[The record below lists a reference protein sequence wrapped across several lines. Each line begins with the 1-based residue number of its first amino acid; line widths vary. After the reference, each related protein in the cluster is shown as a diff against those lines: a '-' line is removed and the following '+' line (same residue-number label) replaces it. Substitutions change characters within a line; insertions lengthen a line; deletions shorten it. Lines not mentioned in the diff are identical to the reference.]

1 MSVLGIATIA
11 KHKNLALSPLLTKAH
26 FLVASEPVAKLDRLQ
41 KSLCMIKK
49 KKITCP
55 VSSYMPVCVT
65 LSDFKTTKMY
75 RRLVLEQAPGEA
87 SRPKD

>member
-49 KKITCP
+49 KKSP
-55 VSSYMPVCVT
+55 V
-65 LSDFKTTKMY
+65 L
-75 RRLVLEQAPGEA
+75 
-87 SRPKD
+87 

>member
-41 KSLCMIKK
+41 KIPHLL
-49 KKITCP
+49 
-55 VSSYMPVCVT
+55 T
-65 LSDFKTTKMY
+65 LSGLSQGFLLFVFVSGKTY
-75 RRLVLEQAPGEA
+75 CP
-87 SRPKD
+87 SH